1 MATAT
6 FSVTVVARAASRVF
20 VHPRV
25 SYCGRSYSV
34 MIQKRKELKEKG
46 TKLLLM
52 SKNENFDFA
61 WALAGRRDYSSQNEN
76 ETENEEET

>member
-1 MATAT
+1 MATA
-6 FSVTVVARAASRVF
+6 FSMTVTARAASRVF

-34 MIQKRKELKEKG
+34 MIQKRKELKERG
-46 TKLLLM
+46 NKLMLM
-52 SKNENFDFA
+52 SKKENFDFA
-61 WALAGRRDYSSQNEN
+61 WALAGRRHYTSQNEN